1 MRLTSESPAV
11 LNGNWRDNLYL
22 QVPMERHLNAL
33 FVCLFVNFVILL
45 VDFFKVNRYPS
56 MQGNVI
62 GFIVYLALVK

>member
-1 MRLTSESPAV
+1 
-11 LNGNWRDNLYL
+11 
-22 QVPMERHLNAL
+22 MERYLNAL

-62 GFIVYLALVK
+62 GFIVCLALVKWLFVELM